1 VARGKQRIY
10 LGAAPGVGKTYAML
24 DEGWRRRGRGTDVV
38 IGFVETYNRPKTIA
52 QIRDL
57 PVVPRR
63 RLSYRGQVLEEMDL
77 DAILARHPALALVDE
92 LAHTNVP
99 GSRNGKRWQDIDEL
113 LAAGI
118 DVISTVNI
126 QHLASLN
133 DVVERITGVPQRE
146 TVPDSVVR
154 AAEQIELVDM
164 TPEALR
170 RRMAHGNIYPPE
182 KIDTAL
188 GHYFRVGNLGALRE
202 LALLWVV
209 DRVDE
214 ELTSYRERHGIL
226 APWETKERI
235 VVALSGAPGGEH
247 LLRRASR
254 MAARSNGEVIG
265 VHVRANDGLVRPEP
279 VGLEDQRRLLSELNG
294 RYAEVGGVDEAHA
307 LVEFA
312 RAENATQL
320 IMGASGRS
328 RLNELL
334 RGSVINRVVRDA
346 APIDVHVISP
356 PARKEAG
363 LPQLAR
369 RRRLAPLPLR
379 RRVTALILATVG
391 VAGFGAALSTL
402 RSSLQLPAALLFL
415 LLAVVMVAT
424 IGGAVPA
431 MIAVAVAALTAD
443 FFFTPVFHSFRI
455 SHPAD
460 IVSIVVFLAVA
471 GVVSVLVDQLARR
484 GLQVT
489 RARAEAESLARLA
502 GGSVL
507 FGVEALPDLVGE
519 LRRTFDLDAVAI
531 LAPDGDAWRVVAAAG
546 SPVPGAPKDG
556 SFSVD
561 LDQGTVLVLVGHA
574 LSAEDSR
581 LLVAFV
587 GQLRMAQERLV
598 LESEAATAAELAEA
612 NSLRSALLAAVS
624 HDLRTPLASI
634 KAAVTSLLS
643 SEVKWEPEDV
653 HEFCRTIDSETDRLT
668 GLVGNLLDMSR
679 LQMGTLPVSLEPVAV
694 DDIVFNA
701 VASLSTDGSEI
712 TVSVPDSL
720 PMAKADAGLLERALA
735 NVISNA
741 QKWSPPGSSA
751 RVEAG
756 PAGNHIDIR
765 VIDRGAG
772 IPRDH
777 REDVFQPFQQ
787 LGDGSRGGPRGIGL
801 GLAVA
806 KGFTEAMGGQLVVED
821 TPGGGTTMVFSLQQ
835 ARVQEATKP

>member
-1 VARGKQRIY
+1 VAPGKLRIY

-38 IGFVETYNRPKTIA
+38 IGFVETYDRPKTIS

-63 RLSYRGQVLEEMDL
+63 SLRYREQLLEEMDL
-77 DAILARHPALALVDE
+77 DAVLARHPAVALVDE

-99 GSRNGKRWQDIDEL
+99 GSRNEKRWQDIDEL

-133 DVVERITGVPQRE
+133 DVVERITGVTQRE
-146 TVPDSVVR
+146 TVPDVVVR
-154 AAEQIELVDM
+154 AADQIELVDM
-164 TPEALR
+164 APEALR

-214 ELTSYRERHGIL
+214 ELADYRERHDIQ

-254 MAARSNGEVIG
+254 MAARSNGEVIA
-265 VHVRANDGLVRPEP
+265 VHVRAGDGLVRPEP
-279 VGLEDQRRLLSELNG
+279 TGLEAQRRLLGELNG
-294 RYAEVGGVDEAHA
+294 RYAEVTGADEGQA

-320 IMGASGRS
+320 IMGSSGRS

-334 RGSVINRVVRDA
+334 RGSVINRVIRDV

-356 PARKEAG
+356 PERKAAG
-363 LPQLAR
+363 LPQLAP

-379 RRVTALILATVG
+379 RRMIGLILATIG
-391 VAGFGAALSTL
+391 IAGFGTALSPL
-402 RSSLQLPAALLFL
+402 RSSLELPGALLFL
-415 LLAVVMVAT
+415 LLAVVVVAT
-424 IGGAVPA
+424 IGGVIPAVV
-431 MIAVAVAALTAD
+431 AVAVAALTAD
-443 FFFTPVFHSFRI
+443 FFFTPVFHSLRMT
-455 SHPAD
+455 HPAD
-460 IVSIVVFLAVA
+460 IVALVVFLAVA
-471 GVVSVLVDQLARR
+471 GLVSVLVDRLARR
-484 GLQVT
+484 GLQLT

-507 FGVEALPDLVGE
+507 LGVEALPDIVSE

-531 LAPDGDAWRVVAAAG
+531 LAPENDGWRVTAAAG
-546 SPVPGAPKDG
+546 SPAPCSPEAG
-556 SFSVD
+556 NFSVE
-561 LDQGTVLVLVGHA
+561 LDQGTLLVLAGHA

-587 GQLRMAQERLV
+587 GQLRMAQERLL
-598 LESEAATAAELAEA
+598 LESEAAAAAELAEA

-643 SEVKWEPEDV
+643 SEVEWEPHDV
-653 HEFCRTIDSETDRLT
+653 RAFCETIDDESDRLT
-668 GLVGNLLDMSR
+668 GLIGNLLDMSR
-679 LQMGTLPVSLEPVAV
+679 LQMGTLPVSLEPIAV

-701 VASLSTDGSEI
+701 VASLSTAGEDI
-712 TVSVPDSL
+712 IVSVPDSL
-720 PMAKADAGLLERALA
+720 PMVYADAGLLERAIA

-741 QKWSPPGSSA
+741 QKWSPPGSGA

-756 PAGNHIDIR
+756 PAGDSIDIR
-765 VIDRGAG
+765 VIDRGPG
-772 IPRDH
+772 VPRER
-777 REDVFQPFQQ
+777 REEVFQPFQQ

-821 TPGGGTTMVFSLQQ
+821 TPGGGTTMVLSLQQ
-835 ARVQEATKP
+835 AKEP